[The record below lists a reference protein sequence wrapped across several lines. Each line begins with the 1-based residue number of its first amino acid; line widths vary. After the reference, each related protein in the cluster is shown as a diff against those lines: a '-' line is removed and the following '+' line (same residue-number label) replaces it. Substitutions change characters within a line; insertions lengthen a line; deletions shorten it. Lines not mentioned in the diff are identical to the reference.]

1 MVSIENLFNNAFSAI
16 RTQPK
21 ILLPLVLNWIPGAVI
36 SVAVSLIASDII
48 KEYTYDRLR
57 SAFGADPIG
66 FTHALLKNYSSH
78 SVFIILAL
86 LLSIFIFSFV
96 NAVYPTLSYQIYYRK
111 KILLSEAVSTAK
123 QRYLKVLWTNILF
136 GILSVFAIVVAIII
150 AIILLIIIL
159 IAIGIAGTFV
169 GGSGIIGLIIGG
181 IIVLIAAILLLA
193 LTAYISAIWVI
204 LEPIVVI
211 ENLSGLSAIEKAHKI
226 LKGKLGEV
234 WIFIILL
241 AVANG
246 LYFWMAGLI
255 AGAVEF
261 LIGSYTIVI
270 EMILMLLP
278 SAFILLSYGLL
289 YLEISPAS
297 INLSGSSSQETQ
309 PQGQNNNPQPLPE
322 QPK

>member
-1 MVSIENLFNNAFSAI
+1 MVNIENLFNNAFSAI

-21 ILLPLVLNWIPGAVI
+21 ILLPLVLNWIPAAVI
-36 SVAVSLIASDII
+36 SVAISLIASDII
-48 KEYTYDRLR
+48 KEYTLDRLR

-66 FTHALLKNYSSH
+66 FTLALLKNYSSH
-78 SVFIILAL
+78 SGFIILAL

-136 GILSVFAIVVAIII
+136 GIISMSAVFGTIILAIVLFAVLAIAGGVVGILLGGI
-150 AIILLIIIL
+150 AALIAVILLI
-159 IAIGIAGTFV
+159 A
-169 GGSGIIGLIIGG
+169 
-181 IIVLIAAILLLA
+181 LA
-193 LTAYISAIWVI
+193 AYITPMWVV

-261 LIGSYTIVI
+261 LIGSYTLVI

-278 SAFILLSYGLL
+278 SAFILLSYSLL

-297 INLSGSSSQETQ
+297 INLSGSSSPLAQ

>member
-1 MVSIENLFNNAFSAI
+1 MVNIENLFNNAFSAI
-16 RTQPK
+16 RSQPK
-21 ILLPLVLNWIPGAVI
+21 ILLPLILNWIPSAVV
-36 SVAVSLIASDII
+36 SVALSLIASDII
-48 KEYTYDRLR
+48 KEYTYDKLR
-57 SAFGADPIG
+57 SAFDADPIG
-66 FTHALLKNYSSH
+66 FTLELLKNYSSH
-78 SVFIILAL
+78 SGFIILAL

-136 GILSVFAIVVAIII
+136 GIISMSAVFGTIILAIVLFAVLAIAGGVVGILLGGIATLI
-150 AIILLIIIL
+150 AIILLI
-159 IAIGIAGTFV
+159 A
-169 GGSGIIGLIIGG
+169 
-181 IIVLIAAILLLA
+181 LA
-193 LTAYISAIWVI
+193 AYITPMWVV

-211 ENLSGLSAIEKAHKI
+211 ENISGLSAIEKAHKI

-297 INLSGSSSQETQ
+297 INLSGSPPPPTQ
-309 PQGQNNNPQPLPE
+309 PQEENSTPPPLPE
-322 QPK
+322 QPT